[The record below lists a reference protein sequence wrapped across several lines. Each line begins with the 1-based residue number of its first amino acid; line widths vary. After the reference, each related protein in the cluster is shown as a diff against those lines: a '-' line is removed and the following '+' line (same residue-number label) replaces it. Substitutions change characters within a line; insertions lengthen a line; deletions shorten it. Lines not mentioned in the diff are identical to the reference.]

1 MEIRVLRYFLA
12 VAREGTITGAAH
24 FLHVTQ
30 PTLSRQL
37 MDLEEE
43 LGQKLFIRSNST
55 ITLTPEGMLFRKRA
69 EEIMEMVYK
78 TESEFSAMGES
89 VAGDVFIGGGE
100 TDAMKLI
107 AEVIR
112 EIHGEYPD
120 IRFHLYSGNA
130 EDVTERLDKG
140 MLDFGIL
147 IQPVNIAKYDGVKLP
162 AKDVWGVVMRND
174 HPLAGKSSVTC
185 ADLRNQPLLCSRQV
199 VKENS
204 VKNPCIE
211 WFGTDWNK
219 LNIVATY
226 NLIFN
231 AALMVEAGIGCAI
244 AIDKLLNVTEHSNL
258 CFRPLEPRLESG
270 LNIVWKKYQV
280 FSAASQVFLECVQQ
294 RFVGQSWK

>member
-140 MLDFGIL
+140 MLDFGVL

-174 HPLAGKSSVTC
+174 HPLAGKPSVTC

-294 RFVGQSWK
+294 RFAGQSWK